1 MFDIKQLTL
10 EEKVGQMIG
19 LAFYGTEYSEELK
32 MQVEELKAGLIIYF
46 KDNCES
52 PKQVFELNKI
62 INSKSKIPPF
72 LALDQE
78 GGMVARVTEGIV
90 QSPGAMAIS
99 ASGKTEYAYK
109 LAYNMGKDLVKLGFN
124 FNFAPVGDI
133 NNNPN
138 NPVINVRSYS
148 DNPDV
153 VCKYVKEAVKGYQDA
168 GMMTSIKHFPGHGDT
183 VVDTHLGLAKVDFDR
198 ERLYNMELK
207 PFLLAKKENLPGIMA
222 AHVMYTKYDDE
233 FPTTLSKK
241 VITGLLR
248 EEIGY
253 DGLVVTD
260 SLTMKAVF
268 DNFSLEEIVYNT
280 MNSGCDILL
289 MCGARKVEM
298 QKEFRDI
305 AVRLVKEGK
314 ISESHI
320 DECVIRILKYKEMFN
335 VGNMADSFDDIKDDI
350 NNEEQVLFSKKVSEE
365 SITELKNQNNLYPLT
380 NKEKILVVFPK
391 IKVVTL
397 VEDENKNLMSLFD
410 FMSIPT
416 DRHYINIDP
425 TKEEQDELLSKIDQ
439 YDKVVYCSYNAC
451 FNPTQAELINNIDP
465 LKLIVCAIRTPYDIR
480 VLPNVQAYICSYEA
494 TPLSLASLAKVLTGE
509 IKAKGVLPV
518 KLN

>member
-1 MFDIKQLTL
+1 MFDVKKLTL

-78 GGMVARVTEGIV
+78 GGMVARVTEGAV

-99 ASGKTEYAYK
+99 ACRNSKYAYQ

-153 VCKYVKEAVKGYQDA
+153 VCEYVKEAVKGYQDA

-183 VVDTHLGLAKVDFDR
+183 VVDTHLGLAKVDFDSN
-198 ERLYNMELK
+198 RLYNRELK
-207 PFLLAKKENLPGIMA
+207 PLLLAKNENLPGIMA

-268 DNFSLEEIVYNT
+268 DNFTLEEIVYNS

-298 QKEFRDI
+298 QREFRDI

-320 DECVIRILKYKEMFN
+320 DECVSRILKYKEMFN
-335 VGNMADSFDDIKDDI
+335 AGQMADSFEDVKDNI
-350 NNEEQVLFSKKVSEE
+350 NNPDEVAFSQKVSEE
-365 SITELKNQNNLYPLT
+365 SITELVNKNNLYPLT
-380 NKEKILVVFPK
+380 CNEKILVVFPK

-410 FMSIPT
+410 FMSIPK
-416 DRHYINIDP
+416 DRHYISIDP
-425 TKEEQDELLSKIDQ
+425 TKEEQDELITKIDQ
-439 YDKVVYCSYNAC
+439 YDKIVYCSYNAC
-451 FNPTQAELINNIDP
+451 FNPTQAELINAIDP
-465 LKLIVCAIRTPYDIR
+465 SKLIVCAIRTPYDIR
-480 VLPNVQAYICSYEA
+480 VLPKVQAYICSYEA